1 MKKIIHFEPLLL
13 FSDKKI
19 GWRRQG
25 KIHDMQRYFVREN
38 IKKTLKN
45 NYSLSDY
52 FVFYEQLCAAID
64 YLKEPVVEYEH
75 ITGVETVTN
84 LLKELAKELAAKT
97 KDEYKLARLVCSM
110 QYYLL
115 RMSSFMCYER
125 LPLANSIA
133 ESLKETKNIIWKKRS
148 QNISNL
154 ITKTKEGRQN
164 GRVF

>member
-1 MKKIIHFEPLLL
+1 MDLQLWTGTNNMKKIIHFEPLLL

-25 KIHDMQRYFVREN
+25 KIHDVQRYFVREN

-84 LLKELAKELAAKT
+84 LLKELVKELAAKT

-125 LPLANSIA
+125 DKEYYMEKTLPKH
-133 ESLKETKNIIWKKRS
+133 LKFDYED
-148 QNISNL
+148 
-154 ITKTKEGRQN
+154 
-164 GRVF
+164 